1 MNEEVLDFETGITKE
16 KAMHNKVLEVYPE
29 DMVDLKKYIEC
40 FTFLLNQGQ
49 IKMFE
54 VIDTKDNYLNVRIRA
69 VFS

>member
-1 MNEEVLDFETGITKE
+1 MKE
-16 KAMHNKVLEVYPE
+16 KVLEVYPE
-29 DMVDLKKYIEC
+29 DVVDLKEYIEC

-54 VIDTKDNYLNVRIRA
+54 VIDTKDAYLRMRIRA

>member
-1 MNEEVLDFETGITKE
+1 MNEEVRDLERGITTE
-16 KAMHNKVLEVYPE
+16 KSLHNRVLQVYPE
-29 DMVDLKKYIEC
+29 DMVDLKKYVEC
-40 FTFLLNQGQ
+40 FTFLLNKGQ